1 MRADRP
7 HSECLLD
14 ACRWLFLWVG
24 PAGVGK
30 LSGSGTGVPACC
42 YCGPGWASSRSPGGV
57 LLQLRLLVFRIVWR
71 RVCRVG
77 VPLPAECLGR
87 GMQPVV
93 MATGLRHFSSARAAF
108 VPDVAKF
115 FASIGRLRRLVTANQ
130 CREQWG
136 AFKPDGPI
144 PAEGHAQ
151 APPVACGTQL
161 HGGPPEMPSDSFC
174 WPLLVCLLGVD
185 DCDSS
190 ALGGC
195 GGSHCPPGGAAAHR
209 GRCTVPGS

>member
-1 MRADRP
+1 MILRASVLPKFLFGIGSWAPLTDAENRQFSGVLWRLFRPLLGLKYQQNQEVSFYACLALVGLPSPDTTLKMHRLLYLSQVVRHGPDALWTLMRADRP

-115 FASIGRLRRLVTANQ
+115 S
-130 CREQWG
+130 
-136 AFKPDGPI
+136 
-144 PAEGHAQ
+144 
-151 APPVACGTQL
+151 
-161 HGGPPEMPSDSFC
+161 
-174 WPLLVCLLGVD
+174 PLLAGFGVW
-185 DCDSS
+185 
-190 ALGGC
+190 
-195 GGSHCPPGGAAAHR
+195 
-209 GRCTVPGS
+209 